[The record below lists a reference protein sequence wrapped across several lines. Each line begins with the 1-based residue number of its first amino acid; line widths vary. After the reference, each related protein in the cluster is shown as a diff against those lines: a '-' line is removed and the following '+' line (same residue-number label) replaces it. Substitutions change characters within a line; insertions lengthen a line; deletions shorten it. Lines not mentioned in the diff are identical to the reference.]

1 MERKFYRHFKG
12 GIYEL
17 VGYGKDHQSEEELVM
32 YKSLLTG
39 ETWVRPKSQF
49 IGDFLETY
57 GIQRFTE
64 MNQLEV
70 IDNLSQLNQHL
81 NEENLSLEGFIRD
94 LKSQIPREKPKKITS
109 TITNNHKESDNRTI
123 AEQIKPTY

>member
-12 GIYEL
+12 GIYEFI
-17 VGYGKDHQSEEELVM
+17 GEGKDHQTQEEIVM

-49 IGDFLETY
+49 VGDFLETY
-57 GIQRFTE
+57 GILRFTE
-64 MNQLEV
+64 LNQLEV

-81 NEENLSLEGFIRD
+81 NKENLDLEGYIKD
-94 LKSQIPREKPKKITS
+94 LKSQIPRPKPEKITD
-109 TITNNHKESDNRTI
+109 TVTDNNKESDNKII
-123 AEQIKPTY
+123 AKRNY